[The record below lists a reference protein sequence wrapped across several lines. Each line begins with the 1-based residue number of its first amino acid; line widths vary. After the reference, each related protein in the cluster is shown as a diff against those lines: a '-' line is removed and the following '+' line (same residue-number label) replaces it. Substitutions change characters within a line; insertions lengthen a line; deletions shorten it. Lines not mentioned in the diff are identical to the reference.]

1 MDKPQE
7 CRPNSAYRWA
17 EVTLKMILFCLAVDC
32 VGAQTVDV
40 CIVNDASLS
49 RGTIRYVEFG
59 LEAQQ
64 KELAAVFRFTCKS
77 DAENAVIIR
86 LRNVPASHQRGD
98 ALGAARTEN
107 GKVIGQIEV
116 FCDPVRRG
124 MAMRWQSW
132 PALEGW
138 AMATVAAHEM
148 YHYLNNEHDHG
159 HGRLNQKIMNAEA
172 LARGFRTVP
181 RMASRS
187 E

>member
-1 MDKPQE
+1 MAGAPIVVLLPLPLFSGAL
-7 CRPNSAYRWA
+7 CSIVLPPNP
-17 EVTLKMILFCLAVDC
+17 
-32 VGAQTVDV
+32 VGETNKQGYADRQ
-40 CIVNDASLS
+40 
-49 RGTIRYVEFG
+49 RGHDRKY
-59 LEAQQ
+59 LETQQ

-116 FCDPVRRG
+116 FCDPVRRV